1 MRKIV
6 HISDVHFGMAD
17 LTVVERLIESI
28 NELQPDLLV
37 VSGDLT
43 QRAKSREFSA
53 ARAMLDRLSM
63 PQIVVPGNHDV
74 PMYNVYQRF
83 AEPLTKFKKFIS
95 KDLSPFFSD
104 AELAVAGVNTAR
116 SLTIKGGRISAEQ
129 VAEIRRKMDSLPE
142 RLLKIIVTHHP
153 FDVPEGEDENDIVGR
168 AKDALPLIA
177 ESGADVFLSG
187 HLHVSHIGYSARR
200 YRLDDGY
207 SALIIQAGTAAS
219 TRERGEVNSFNLLE
233 FEHPML
239 TVKRYQC
246 SVPTEGFRLAAS
258 EQFTHDSHGWARG

>member
-17 LTVVERLIESI
+17 PTVVERLVESI
-28 NELQPDLLV
+28 SAIGPDLLV

-43 QRAKSREFSA
+43 QRAKSKQFAA
-53 ARAMLDRLSM
+53 ARAMLDRLQM

-74 PMYNVYQRF
+74 PMYNIYHRF
-83 AEPLTKFKKFIS
+83 AEPLTRYKKHITD
-95 KDLSPFFSD
+95 DLSPFFAD
-104 AELAVAGVNTAR
+104 DEIAVAGVNTTR
-116 SLTIKGGRISAEQ
+116 SLTIKGGRINAEQ
-129 VAEIRRKMDSLPE
+129 VAGIRMKMKDLPE

-177 ESGADVFLSG
+177 ESGADVFLAG
-187 HLHVSHIGYSARR
+187 HLHVSHIGHSARR

-207 SALIIQAGTAAS
+207 SALLIQAGTAAS

-233 FEHPML
+233 FEHPIL
-239 TVKRYQC
+239 VVKRYQC
-246 SVPTEGFRLAAS
+246 SIPTEGFRLATS
-258 EQFTHDSHGWARG
+258 EQFTRGSHGWSRG